1 MDIEAKNSE
10 KIRYDA
16 EAFVN
21 AIAQMTD
28 AKESD
33 IRIKYGA
40 SGRIVY
46 GQTSDKKFREEL
58 DEPKLTAMVDAM
70 QQPTNASLSDYGKSK
85 PVIEIT
91 VKNETVFR
99 QEKDGAVTVNQVQ
112 LERDAHL
119 AAVEASPKLQQKQA
133 TPPANK
139 LKFSDL
145 KKEAKAAGLT
155 LERHRT
161 SGYCVY
167 VADTRNLA
175 HEGDRLKKLTDV
187 QTFIEQHREKQ
198 NSAASALEESEATI
212 AQSDT
217 VEPQPTSEVQPSEF
231 ESTNVQS
238 KVVTDSEV
246 AASEIS
252 VQELQPEIISQPEV
266 NESEIPLQNS
276 EVIESRSIDVSE
288 TELSQLEASFAQ
300 PDVSL
305 IDLETSEL
313 SRSQLI
319 ETGDTQY
326 INSDVDI
333 ASEQLTE
340 VEATPVES
348 NPLINGEANNV
359 QLQSLI
365 EQIKTEVNLTPTNLP
380 VPETNEQ
387 IRTYLEVEGDFWKDS
402 GIDIG
407 VQKGETAANFAAA
420 LQDLGI
426 ETDEAYRTTLQSA
439 NLEWDKSYEEDLAEN
454 STLGFQEIESGAAN
468 NTLSNVLEKL
478 QVPSVFACAARQM
491 EALPPDNV
499 RAVLT
504 DWVGAVS
511 QDVFEKVNETVT
523 LTKAFSD
530 RLSEQFKDGA
540 DKAKSFGEILS
551 EHFKNFQSKS
561 LDFKENTDSF
571 GQKTAEQLQT
581 IKTWRAE
588 QSVAETALRVYKH
601 HHERM
606 LKDST
611 YRQQHQGEFNTFK
624 GQKYTITQKGRN
636 FYELSSTDTKQTL
649 MQFKE
654 KPWRLE
660 VNQQTNNLQP
670 EDYREFSVIKE
681 KLNRLGLGE
690 VQGIGQKHYGGMQPT
705 AKESKHKRSQE
716 GIALS

>member
-1 MDIEAKNSE
+1 MDSEIKNSE
-10 KIRYDA
+10 KMRYDA

-21 AIAQMTD
+21 ALAQMTD

-46 GQTSDKKFREEL
+46 GQTSSKEFREEL
-58 DEPKLTAMVDAM
+58 DEPKLIAMVDAM

-99 QEKDGAVTVNQVQ
+99 QERDGAVTINQVQ
-112 LERDAHL
+112 LERDANL
-119 AAVEASPKLQQKQA
+119 TAAVETSAKLQQQQA
-133 TPPANK
+133 TTPAKK

-155 LERHRT
+155 LERHKT

-167 VADTRNLA
+167 VAGTRNLV

-187 QTFIEQHREKQ
+187 QNSIEEYREKT
-198 NSAASALEESEATI
+198 AASTIEESEVTT

-217 VEPQPTSEVQPSEF
+217 VEYQVQPSEL
-231 ESTNVQS
+231 ESINVQS
-238 KVVTDSEV
+238 EVINQSEM

-252 VQELQPEIISQPEV
+252 VQELQPELIQ
-266 NESEIPLQNS
+266 SEANF
-276 EVIESRSIDVSE
+276 V
-288 TELSQLEASFAQ
+288 Q
-300 PDVSL
+300 PDVSVTE
-305 IDLETSEL
+305 LETAEV

-319 ETGDTQY
+319 EIDDKQY
-326 INSDVDI
+326 INSKADNTKL
-333 ASEQLTE
+333 E
-340 VEATPVES
+340 
-348 NPLINGEANNV
+348 
-359 QLQSLI
+359 SLI
-365 EQIKTEVNLTPTNLP
+365 SQIKSEINLTTTNLP
-380 VPETNEQ
+380 IPETNEQ
-387 IRTYLEVEGDFWKDS
+387 IRTYLEVEGDFWKNS

-407 VQKGETAANFAAA
+407 VQKGETAANLAVA
-420 LQDLGI
+420 LKDLGI
-426 ETDEAYRTTLQSA
+426 ETDENYRTTLELA
-439 NLEWDKSYEEDLAEN
+439 NLEWQTSYAEDLVQN
-454 STLGFQEIESGAAN
+454 STVGFQEIESGVTN

-478 QVPSVFACAARQM
+478 QVPSVFACAAKQI
-491 EALPPDNV
+491 EALPADNV

-511 QDVFEKVNETVT
+511 QDVFEKINETVNH
-523 LTKAFSD
+523 TKAFSD
-530 RLSEQFKDGA
+530 RLSEQFKDSA

-551 EHFKNFQSKS
+551 EQFKNFQSKATE
-561 LDFKENTDSF
+561 FKEKTDSF
-571 GQKTAEQLQT
+571 GQRTTEQLQT

-588 QSVAETALRVYKH
+588 QSVAETALRIYKH

-606 LKDST
+606 LKDSD

-636 FYELSSTDTKQTL
+636 FYELTSNDTKQTL

-660 VNQQTNNLQP
+660 INQQRKNLQP

-705 AKESKHKRSQE
+705 GKESQHKRSQE
-716 GIALS
+716 GIALT

>member
-1 MDIEAKNSE
+1 MDIEVKNSE
-10 KIRYDA
+10 KMRYDA

-70 QQPTNASLSDYGKSK
+70 QQSTNASISDYGKSK

-112 LERDAHL
+112 LEKDAHL

-133 TPPANK
+133 TPAANK

-145 KKEAKAAGLT
+145 KKEAKAAGLA
-155 LERHRT
+155 LERHKT

-175 HEGDRLKKLTDV
+175 HEGDRLKKLSDV
-187 QTFIEQHREKQ
+187 QSFIEQHREKQ
-198 NSAASALEESEATI
+198 NTVAFDIQESATTV

-217 VEPQPTSEVQPSEF
+217 VETQPSLEVQPE
-231 ESTNVQS
+231 ESPNVQS
-238 KVVTDSEV
+238 EVV
-246 AASEIS
+246 
-252 VQELQPEIISQPEV
+252 
-266 NESEIPLQNS
+266 ESP
-276 EVIESRSIDVSE
+276 SIDVSE

-305 IDLETSEL
+305 TDLETSEL

-380 VPETNEQ
+380 IPETNEQ

-420 LQDLGI
+420 LKDLGI

-439 NLEWDKSYEEDLAEN
+439 NLEWDKSYEEDLVEN
-454 STLGFQEIESGAAN
+454 STIGLQEIESGAAN

-523 LTKAFSD
+523 RTKAFSD

-551 EHFKNFQSKS
+551 EQFKNFQSKA
-561 LDFKENTDSF
+561 LEFKENTESF

-581 IKTWRAE
+581 VKTWRAE

-606 LKDST
+606 LKDSN

-636 FYELSSTDTKQTL
+636 FYQLSSTETKQTL

-660 VNQQTNNLQP
+660 VNQQTKNLQP

-690 VQGIGQKHYGGMQPT
+690 VQGIGQKHYEGMQPT

-716 GIALS
+716 GIALT

>member
-70 QQPTNASLSDYGKSK
+70 QQPTNASISDYGKSK

-112 LERDAHL
+112 LERDANL

-133 TPPANK
+133 TAPANK

-167 VADTRNLA
+167 IAGTRNLA

-187 QTFIEQHREKQ
+187 QSFIEQHREKQ
-198 NSAASALEESEATI
+198 NTAASDIQESATTV

-217 VEPQPTSEVQPSEF
+217 VETQHSLEVQPE
-231 ESTNVQS
+231 ESPNVQS
-238 KVVTDSEV
+238 EVVTDSEV
-246 AASEIS
+246 ATSEITI
-252 VQELQPEIISQPEV
+252 QELQPEIVSQPEV
-266 NESEIPLQNS
+266 NESEITRPNS
-276 EVIESRSIDVSE
+276 EVIQSPSIDVSE

-300 PDVSL
+300 PDVS
-305 IDLETSEL
+305 ITDLETSEL
-313 SRSQLI
+313 SRWQFI

-340 VEATPVES
+340 VEATPVEI
-348 NPLINGEANNV
+348 NPLINDETEDTK
-359 QLQSLI
+359 LESLI
-365 EQIKTEVNLTPTNLP
+365 DQIKTEINLTPTNLP

-420 LQDLGI
+420 LKDLGI

-439 NLEWDKSYEEDLAEN
+439 NLEWDKSYEEDLVEN
-454 STLGFQEIESGAAN
+454 STIGLQEIESGAAN
-468 NTLSNVLEKL
+468 NTLSNVLKKL

-523 LTKAFSD
+523 RTKAFSD

-540 DKAKSFGEILS
+540 DKAKSFGDRLS
-551 EHFKNFQSKS
+551 EQFKNLQSKVIE
-561 LDFKENTDSF
+561 FKENTESF

-606 LKDST
+606 LKNPA

-660 VNQQTNNLQP
+660 VNQQTKNLQP

-716 GIALS
+716 GIALT

>member
-1 MDIEAKNSE
+1 MDSEIKNSE
-10 KIRYDA
+10 KMRYDA

-46 GQTSDKKFREEL
+46 GQTSSKEFREEL

-70 QQPTNASLSDYGKSK
+70 QQPTNASFSDYGKSK

-99 QEKDGAVTVNQVQ
+99 QEKDGAVTINQVQ
-112 LERDAHL
+112 LERNANL
-119 AAVEASPKLQQKQA
+119 NAAVETSAKLQQQQA
-133 TPPANK
+133 TTPAKK

-145 KKEAKAAGLT
+145 KKQAKAAGLT
-155 LERHRT
+155 LECHKT

-167 VADTRNLA
+167 VAGTRNLV

-187 QTFIEQHREKQ
+187 QNSIEEYREKT
-198 NSAASALEESEATI
+198 AAPTIEESEATT

-217 VEPQPTSEVQPSEF
+217 VESQSTSEVQPSEL
-231 ESTNVQS
+231 ESINMQ
-238 KVVTDSEV
+238 SEV
-246 AASEIS
+246 INESEIAASEIT
-252 VQELQPEIISQPEV
+252 LQD
-266 NESEIPLQNS
+266 S
-276 EVIESRSIDVSE
+276 EVIEPRSVDVSE
-288 TELSQLEASFAQ
+288 PELIQSEANFAQTDVSVTEL
-300 PDVSL
+300 
-305 IDLETSEL
+305 ETAEV

-319 ETGDTQY
+319 ETGDKQY
-326 INSDVDI
+326 INS
-333 ASEQLTE
+333 
-340 VEATPVES
+340 EADNNKLES
-348 NPLINGEANNV
+348 LIN
-359 QLQSLI
+359 
-365 EQIKTEVNLTPTNLP
+365 QIKSEINLTTTNLP
-380 VPETNEQ
+380 IPETNEQ
-387 IRTYLEVEGDFWKDS
+387 IRTYLEIEGNFWKNS
-402 GIDIG
+402 GIDVG
-407 VQKGETAANFAAA
+407 VQKGETAENLAVA
-420 LQDLGI
+420 LKDLGI
-426 ETDEAYRTTLQSA
+426 ESDENYRTKLQLA
-439 NLEWDKSYEEDLAEN
+439 NLEWQTSYVEDIVQN
-454 STLGFQEIESGAAN
+454 STVGFQEIESGVAN

-478 QVPSVFACAARQM
+478 QVPSVFACAAKQM

-511 QDVFEKVNETVT
+511 QDVFEKINESVT
-523 LTKAFSD
+523 RTKAFSD
-530 RLSEQFKDGA
+530 RLSEQFKDSA

-551 EHFKNFQSKS
+551 EQFKNFQSKATE
-561 LDFKENTDSF
+561 FKEKTDSF
-571 GQKTAEQLQT
+571 GQKTTEQLQT

-588 QSVAETALRVYKH
+588 QSVAETALRIYKH

-606 LKDST
+606 LKDSD

-636 FYELSSTDTKQTL
+636 FYELTSNDTKQTL

-660 VNQQTNNLQP
+660 INQQTKNLQP

-705 AKESKHKRSQE
+705 GKESQHKRSQE
-716 GIALS
+716 GIALT